1 MRLQNDLVLEK
12 NMSQKFQIRLE
23 HLINQGK
30 QISDDSY
37 ENTNGYMNFSQESKD
52 LYIQW
57 VVSSK
62 SLLKLISDDKKA
74 IHYELFLSAENKV
87 HHMETQ
93 PLILKRLISILRA
106 TLDDINSGCLTSFK
120 QLIQAD
126 VFDSELDQ
134 AKHFLETGYPVAAA
148 VTAGVVLE
156 SSIKELC
163 KNNGIDIYPPDSTKP
178 KKLDVL
184 NAALKNAD
192 IYNILQQKKITA
204 LADIRNNAAH
214 GNIDQF
220 TSEDVKDMIR
230 DIERFLLEYA
240 S

>member
-1 MRLQNDLVLEK
+1 M
-12 NMSQKFQIRLE
+12 
-23 HLINQGK
+23 
-30 QISDDSY
+30 
-37 ENTNGYMNFSQESKD
+37 
-52 LYIQW
+52 
-57 VVSSK
+57 
-62 SLLKLISDDKKA
+62 
-74 IHYELFLSAENKV
+74 
-87 HHMETQ
+87 
-93 PLILKRLISILRA
+93 
-106 TLDDINSGCLTSFK
+106 
-120 QLIQAD
+120 
-126 VFDSELDQ
+126 
-134 AKHFLETGYPVAAA
+134 
-148 VTAGVVLE
+148 LE

>member
-1 MRLQNDLVLEK
+1 MN
-12 NMSQKFQIRLE
+12 QKIQKRLE
-23 HLINQGK
+23 YLINQGEE
-30 QISDDSY
+30 ISVQSY
-37 ENTNGYMNFSQESKD
+37 ENTNGFMNFSQEAKD
-52 LYIQW
+52 LYTQW
-57 VVSSK
+57 LVSSK
-62 SLLKLISDDKKA
+62 SLLKLICDDKKA

-87 HHMETQ
+87 HSFETP
-93 PLILKRLISILRA
+93 PLILKRLISILKA
-106 TLDDINSGCLTSFK
+106 TLDDMNSGCLTSYK

-134 AKHFLETGYPVAAA
+134 AKHFLESGYPVAAA

-156 SSIKELC
+156 TSIKELC
-163 KNNGIDIYPPDSTKP
+163 KNNGIDIFPPDSTKP

-192 IYNILQQKKITA
+192 IYNVLQQKKITT

-214 GNIDQF
+214 GNTNQF
-220 TSEDVKDMIR
+220 TNEDVKDMIR
-230 DIERFLLEYA
+230 DIERFLLEYT